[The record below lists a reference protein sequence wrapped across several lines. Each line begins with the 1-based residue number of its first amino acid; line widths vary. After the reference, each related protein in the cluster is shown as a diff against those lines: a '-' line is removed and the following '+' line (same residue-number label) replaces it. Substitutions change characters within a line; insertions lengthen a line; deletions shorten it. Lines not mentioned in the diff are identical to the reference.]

1 MNHIMA
7 RNKVD
12 HVTGFAARD
21 QSYHNVMVLPGVKNP
36 LKAWTKAP
44 DYYRAGAAAA
54 FTYGLQGTPDDIIPN
69 HHIVAYNAGKGA
81 YNDADLQAIV
91 DIIIAHVQ
99 PSV

>member
-1 MNHIMA
+1 MN
-7 RNKVD
+7 RNGVG
-12 HVTGFAARD
+12 HVTGFAARN

-54 FTYGLQGTPDDIIPN
+54 FTYSLQGTPEDIIPN
-69 HHIVAYNAGKGA
+69 HHIAAYNAGKGA
-81 YNDADLQAIV
+81 YNDADLKAIV

>member
-1 MNHIMA
+1 M
-7 RNKVD
+7 D
-12 HVTGFAARD
+12 
-21 QSYHNVMVLPGVKNP
+21 
-36 LKAWTKAP
+36 KAP

-91 DIIIAHVQ
+91 DIIIAHVAAVSLSIHPQ
-99 PSV
+99 PRTNQSRFWALLAPTFVHK